1 MPVRSG
7 APTVWPAA
15 LALMLVAN
23 LVVPAA
29 SFVPKIAPRCR
40 NGDDSERQDSGCVGL
55 HAQPPVAR
63 NDDADVIAQ
72 PIAPQM
78 TIKHEYSSQDVL
90 RSIGAGSEPFK
101 NLGNSVVDMYALLT
115 GHDVSQQTREQIQQ
129 RTHMMDVATG
139 LLPEV
144 AILRLPSEVT
154 DVVADSRDGKPI
166 STDRIVSILQNAD
179 PRVMTRP
186 LGNAMRPARRGAK
199 GGKIH
204 AMPETPPGGSSGH
217 AVQAPRKT
225 LDAVDRKMASGGRE
239 VVIEHAGIDDEARVA
254 AGASAIMTDDAAA
267 MAIIG
272 ERTYLQ
278 GYEQQ
283 ITDDK
288 LPASGAARIVLVD
301 GRHYL
306 RGEAGYYR
314 TTRGSSGD
322 HWLVD
327 SAQRTLAQVP
337 VTYDP
342 QTGRWEA
349 HAPLRLCGGGCGNSR
364 VTTPDSIA
372 LNRHE
377 VDAVLSHLRDDDVQN
392 AILGAYAEVSRM
404 KLMRTNRPDLR
415 PYRDYSILKNRDAIR
430 VALEQVPPDASL
442 FEQQRLA
449 AFVTT
454 SHYRL
459 NPGTEAFCQENAEIL
474 FHFLIEGG
482 VHGDCVRMI
491 TVQPKHRSPHALV
504 LYTESVELIDALE
517 LATPI
522 DFEGPGTDGITG
534 TNFAG
539 LIMGAQDTTVLL
551 DPWSRVKAVGF
562 AMTKDPMETRRV
574 LDAAFADIG
583 HRQGEPYTVS
593 LTRPLGP
600 RRSSLSSRGSM
611 GSMSSGGSLSRTS
624 SSRGS
629 SGGSA
634 KKSNRGSTSDSTLG
648 TSSESGASG
657 SAGGSSS
664 GYGASNSLESVNP
677 AGLPSA
683 DSNEI
688 ADGA

>member
-1 MPVRSG
+1 MASPPRSS
-7 APTVWPAA
+7 ASTVWPAA
-15 LALMLVAN
+15 LALMFVAN
-23 LVVPAA
+23 LVPPAT
-29 SFVPKIAPRCR
+29 SFVPRTSPRCR
-40 NGDDSERQDSGCVGL
+40 EADGAGEQDRQCAGVS
-55 HAQPPVAR
+55 ASQPDIR
-63 NDDADVIAQ
+63 HDDADVIAQ

-139 LLPEV
+139 MLPEV

-179 PRVMTRP
+179 PRVITRP
-186 LGNAMRPARRGAK
+186 LGNAMRPARQGAM

-204 AMPETPPGGSSGH
+204 AMPEKPPGGSPGH
-217 AVQAPRKT
+217 AVQVPQKT
-225 LDAVDRKMASGGRE
+225 LDAVDRKVASGGRE
-239 VVIEHAGIDDEARVA
+239 GVIEHAGIDDEARVA
-254 AGASAIMTDDAAA
+254 AGASAVMTDAAAA
-267 MAIIG
+267 MAITG

-283 ITDDK
+283 IANDK

-314 TTRGSSGD
+314 ATRGSSGD

-517 LATPI
+517 LSTPS

-534 TNFAG
+534 ANFAG
-539 LIMGAQDTTVLL
+539 LIMGARDTTVLL

-583 HRQGEPYTVS
+583 HRPGEPYTVS

-648 TSSESGASG
+648 TSSG
-657 SAGGSSS
+657 SAGGSAS
-664 GYGASNSLESVNP
+664 GYGASNSLESANP
-677 AGLPSA
+677 AGRPSA
-683 DSNEI
+683 DANVI